1 MLSCVLLCLRG
12 AFERGTQ
19 LLVHLQVG
27 GAADRL
33 ALKIKLVAPKIGQF
47 FAGGGLLDLTLL
59 DFLPS
64 ILKALQI

>member
-1 MLSCVLLCLRG
+1 
-12 AFERGTQ
+12 
-19 LLVHLQVG
+19 LQVG

-33 ALKIKLVAPKIGQF
+33 ALKIKRVVPKIGQF
-47 FAGGGLLDLTLL
+47 FAGGGFLDLTLF